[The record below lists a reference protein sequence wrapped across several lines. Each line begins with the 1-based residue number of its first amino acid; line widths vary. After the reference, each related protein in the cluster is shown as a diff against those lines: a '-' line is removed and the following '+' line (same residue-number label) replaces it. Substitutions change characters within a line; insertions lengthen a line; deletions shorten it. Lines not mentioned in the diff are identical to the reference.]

1 MRLWSLHP
9 AYLDARGL
17 VALWREA
24 LLAREVLRGNTRGYR
39 HHPQLDRFR
48 ASTAP
53 LSAINAYLAAV
64 YAEAIRRGYA
74 FDAGKLAA
82 VRRPLR
88 LTITRGQLRHE
99 ARHLE
104 RKLRVRDRAQLRRLT
119 ARRGRLRA
127 HSLFRVVPGAVQ
139 AWERG
144 VIESRDGHRHS
155 AAGRERTERTVRR
168 GSPRARRRDRRG
180 SSRA

>member
-9 AYLDARGL
+9 GYLDARGL

-48 ASTAP
+48 ACSAP
-53 LSAINAYLAAV
+53 LSAINAYLGAV
-64 YAEAIRRGYA
+64 YAEAVRRGYA
-74 FDAGKLAA
+74 FDAGKLAP

-88 LTITRGQLRHE
+88 LTTTRGQLQHE

-104 RKLRVRDRAQLRRLT
+104 RKLRARDRARLRRFRSEC
-119 ARRGRLRA
+119 ARGPLRA

-139 AWERG
+139 VWERA
-144 VIESRDGHRHS
+144 VC
-155 AAGRERTERTVRR
+155 A
-168 GSPRARRRDRRG
+168 
-180 SSRA
+180 